1 MAFENQSYGFSE
13 IGKVF
18 GFSNP
23 TSVGGGSLFNPVRVT
38 NVVLDDSNSELYI
51 SAGSE
56 NGIGAITY
64 ISLNELSYDG
74 DDRFAYP
81 LFPNQK
87 QYPLINEVVYVF
99 ELPNSTAQSFTQNSN
114 TRTYYI
120 TSLNVWNH
128 PHHNALPNSSSISE
142 EQENDYQAIEG
153 GSVRRVQDQSTEIYL
168 GDTFKER
175 TDIHPLRP
183 FEGDIIHE
191 GRWGNSIRFGS
202 TVKGKLNNWSSG
214 SSQDGDPITIIRNGQ
229 PTNSSDEGWTLIT
242 EDVNRDLASIYATS
256 TQKIPISAS
265 YTEFNSY
272 QTSPVA
278 ANQYQDNQILLNSG
292 RLFFNS
298 NKDHILFSSKKSIGL
313 SAVEGINIDTT
324 NNVTISSNKIYLG
337 SKDATEPLLLGN
349 ATQQLLRS
357 LIEGMKQFMTI
368 ASTATSATGEPLPTI
383 NTSATI
389 LTNLLNS
396 LETQLDY
403 IKSKDNFTI

>member
-1 MAFENQSYGFSE
+1 MGFTSQKYGMTQMGE
-13 IGKVF
+13 TM
-18 GFSNP
+18 GFTSTQKGNSNP
-23 TSVGGGSLFNPVRVT
+23 AFLPARVT
-38 NVVLDDSNSELYI
+38 NIILDNSSPGYEI
-51 SAGSE
+51 AGKD
-56 NGIGAITY
+56 NGIGAINFNG
-64 ISLNELSYDG
+64 ISNSNYNFDG
-74 DDRFAYP
+74 KFAYP
-81 LFPNQK
+81 LFPNSK
-87 QYPLINEVVYVF
+87 NYPLINEIVY
-99 ELPNSTAQSFTQNSN
+99 LISFPRPSSQNNPGDS
-114 TRTYYI
+114 RFYYI
-120 TSLNVWNH
+120 TSTNIWNH
-128 PHHNALPNSSSISE
+128 PHHNALPPSGSISE
-142 EQENDYQAIEG
+142 EQENDYQAIKG

-175 TDIHPLRP
+175 TDVHPLRP

-242 EDVNRDLASIYATS
+242 EDVNRDLASIYASS

-272 QTSPVA
+272 QTPPVA

-324 NNVTISSNKIYLG
+324 SNVTISSNKIYLG

-349 ATQQLLRS
+349 TTQQLLRS
-357 LIEGMKQFMTI
+357 LIEGMKQFMTV

-403 IKSKDNFTI
+403 ITSKDNYTI

>member
-1 MAFENQSYGFSE
+1 MVSQSRS
-13 IGKVF
+13 
-18 GFSNP
+18 
-23 TSVGGGSLFNPVRVT
+23 R
-38 NVVLDDSNSELYI
+38 
-51 SAGSE
+51 
-56 NGIGAITY
+56 
-64 ISLNELSYDG
+64 
-74 DDRFAYP
+74 
-81 LFPNQK
+81 
-87 QYPLINEVVYVF
+87 
-99 ELPNSTAQSFTQNSN
+99 
-114 TRTYYI
+114 
-120 TSLNVWNH
+120 
-128 PHHNALPNSSSISE
+128 
-142 EQENDYQAIEG
+142 
-153 GSVRRVQDQSTEIYL
+153 
-168 GDTFKER
+168 
-175 TDIHPLRP
+175 
-183 FEGDIIHE
+183 

-202 TVKGKLNNWSSG
+202 TVKGKPNNWSSG

-242 EDVNRDLASIYATS
+242 ENVNHDLASIYATS

-357 LIEGMKQFMTI
+357 LIEGMKQFMTV

-403 IKSKDNFTI
+403 IKSKDNFTV

>member
-1 MAFENQSYGFSE
+1 MGFTSQKYGMTQMGETMGFSSPQSGNVKTAF
-13 IGKVF
+13 I
-18 GFSNP
+18 
-23 TSVGGGSLFNPVRVT
+23 PVRVT
-38 NVVLDDSNSELYI
+38 NIILDDSNVDMYKA
-51 SAGSE
+51 AGGD
-56 NGIGAITY
+56 NGIGAITFNS
-64 ISLNELSYDG
+64 ISIPNNAAG
-74 DDRFAYP
+74 FNFAYP
-81 LFPNQK
+81 LFPNIK
-87 QYPLINEVVYVF
+87 QFPLINEIVYLIS
-99 ELPNSTAQSFTQNSN
+99 LPRSDSQNTPGN
-114 TRTYYI
+114 ERRYYI
-120 TSLNVWNH
+120 TATNIWNH
-128 PHHNALPNSSSISE
+128 PHHNALPTSGSITE
-142 EQENDYQAIEG
+142 DQENDYQAIKG

-168 GDTFKER
+168 GSTFKER
-175 TDIHPLRP
+175 TNIHPLRP

-202 TVKGKLNNWSSG
+202 TVKGKPNNWSSG

-242 EDVNRDLASIYATS
+242 ENVNHDLASIYATS

-357 LIEGMKQFMTI
+357 LIEGMKQFMTV

-403 IKSKDNFTI
+403 IKSKDNFTV